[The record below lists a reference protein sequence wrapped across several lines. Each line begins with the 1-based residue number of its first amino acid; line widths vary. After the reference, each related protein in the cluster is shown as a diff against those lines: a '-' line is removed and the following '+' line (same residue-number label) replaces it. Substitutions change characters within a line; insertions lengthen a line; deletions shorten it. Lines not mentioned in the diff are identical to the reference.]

1 MIVAKQIRKQSK
13 AKGGQTT
20 GSQLKG
26 APAKGGKTTSQHAT
40 TRSLTHIDANHS
52 SEAVVDVVVLDKKK
66 KAFTYKAD
74 PNNKICLDL

>member
-1 MIVAKQIRKQSK
+1 VIVAKQIRKQSK